1 MGEMTKGE
9 ICSKLK
15 ALNHA
20 STRAS
25 DIAIYA
31 DAFIEYRA
39 AQANIDQ
46 HGTIVFHP
54 KTGAPIENP
63 YIAIRNKA
71 SQVIQRFDMLKTGD
85 LWGL

>member
-1 MGEMTKGE
+1 MGEMTKTE
-9 ICSKLK
+9 ICNRLK
-15 ALNHA
+15 ALNGER
-20 STRAS
+20 TRAS

-31 DAFIEYRA
+31 DAFIEYRL

-63 YIAIRNKA
+63 YISIRNKA
-71 SQVIQRFDMLKTGD
+71 SQVIQRFTMLKTGD